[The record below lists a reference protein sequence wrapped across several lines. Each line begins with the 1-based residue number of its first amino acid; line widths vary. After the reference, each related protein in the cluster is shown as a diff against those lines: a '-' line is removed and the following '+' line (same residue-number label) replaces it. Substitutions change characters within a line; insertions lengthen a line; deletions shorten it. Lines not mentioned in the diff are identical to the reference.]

1 MGAVNR
7 ITSAVFDLVLTP
19 FELLG
24 AELALVLVSGIFGI
38 LALAVFKHISWQAGI
53 KGAKGKIK
61 GHMIAIRIY
70 QNDLGIVFSS
80 VIKIL
85 FRNFQY
91 LGLNFGPL
99 LPLLVPFTL
108 IAAQL
113 VVRYGFA
120 PLPVVDS
127 EEELAAMLPGQ
138 GTLIDVRMKRGRE
151 SEVGGLQLRLPPGL
165 NQKSPIV
172 RNISDG
178 IALVEVVAT
187 APVMGV
193 IEFSID
199 GQVIGTKAVVAGSA
213 SARRMQPERVGGFWS
228 SWLWP
233 AEDPFP
239 EESPLERVRFTY
251 PERDLAFLPGGP
263 VGVLLTFFLSS
274 ILFGLLALKPLGV
287 QI

>member
-7 ITSAVFDLVLTP
+7 ITSAVFDFVLAP

-24 AELALVLVSGIFGI
+24 AELALVLVSGLFGI

-53 KGAKGKIK
+53 KGVKGKIK

-80 VIKIL
+80 VIRIL

-108 IAAQL
+108 IATQL

-127 EEELAAMLPGQ
+127 EEKLAAMLPGQ

-151 SEVGGLQLRLPPGL
+151 SEVGELTLHLPPGL
-165 NQKSPIV
+165 SQMSPLV
-172 RNISDG
+172 RDVSDG
-178 IALVEVVAT
+178 VAFVEVVAT

-193 IEFSID
+193 IEFSVD
-199 GQVIGTKAVVAGSA
+199 GRSVGTKEVVAGNA
-213 SARRMQPERVGGFWS
+213 STRRMQPERVGGFWS

-239 EESPLERVRFTY
+239 EESPLERVKFTY
-251 PERDLAFLPGGP
+251 PERELAFLPGGP
-263 VGVLLTFFLSS
+263 VGILITFFLSS
-274 ILFGLLALKPLGV
+274 ILFGLFALKPLGV